1 MHLALFGMKSQPP
14 HSHPSLPPPPFGTQ
28 TPPVTMACF
37 VWPIWHVC
45 ASQLDTT
52 YVSLVRD
59 SVFGMV
65 LVAGYVIIFY
75 PCASACVRVRV
86 SLHRYCDAISLLSP
100 FVAFVKLVLSVSM
113 PLVQGGVIFSD
124 RYVDVNSD
132 EACWQVLV
140 LFLFCWLQYFRWCLF
155 GKQAWKQG
163 RQS

>member
-1 MHLALFGMKSQPP
+1 M
-14 HSHPSLPPPPFGTQ
+14 
-28 TPPVTMACF
+28 
-37 VWPIWHVC
+37 C

-124 RYVDVNSD
+124 RYVDVVMRPVGKFWSCSCSVGCSILGDASLASRPENKEGRVKTGETD
-132 EACWQVLV
+132 RW
-140 LFLFCWLQYFRWCLF
+140 FLRFWPRVMSCSGGPALIHC
-155 GKQAWKQG
+155 
-163 RQS
+163 SPPSCH